1 MRATRRQ
8 SGLKKSHGA
17 ASRESIEVF
26 QAVLEH
32 AQLLLQFLTKLYGA
46 VILGTESV
54 DLLIVEAP
62 HHLRGEPVPTVDQFQ
77 LQIDRKEDQTCDPEL
92 FVCLVSVVFET
103 MWQKHGGVLK
113 K

>member
-1 MRATRRQ
+1 MRRESR
-8 SGLKKSHGA
+8 LKKSHGA

-54 DLLIVEAP
+54 YLLIVETP

-77 LQIDRKEDQTCDPEL
+77 LQIDRKEDQTCDSEL
-92 FVCLVSVVFET
+92 VVCLISVVFET
-103 MWQKHGGVLK
+103 RWQKYGGVLTE
-113 K
+113 